1 MPAPC
6 ACWKNSLSG
15 SFVLLSSTE
24 FRGPKKILN
33 PEYIINFTITWLL
46 IYFLLKQY
54 LIQPRLLTDTAEVG
68 LELPISYPHFPRSEV
83 TDV

>member
-6 ACWKNSLSG
+6 ACWKSSLSV

-33 PEYIINFTITWLL
+33 PEYIINFMITWLH

-54 LIQPRLLTDTAEVG
+54 LIQPRLLTDTAEAD
-68 LELPISYPHFPRSEV
+68 LELPISYPQLPSS
-83 TDV
+83 DV